1 MLVGTVMPSWLSWS
15 GSGAN
20 NSQFSLRVVM
30 SSRIVWACFRAASAA
45 DWSPPNQHEHST
57 ATSHREIPGIG
68 GGAFRHEIE
77 VGQTRDHVRAAH
89 SRTS

>member
-20 NSQFSLRVVM
+20 NSRFSLRVVM

-45 DWSPPNQHEHST
+45 AWSPL
-57 ATSHREIPGIG
+57 A
-68 GGAFRHEIE
+68 A
-77 VGQTRDHVRAAH
+77 RASARA
-89 SRTS
+89 SSSSALRAWPAA